1 MGGVPGPFSC
11 YLALRGVKTLHLRM
25 REHEKNAFEVA
36 KFLNS
41 SPHVER
47 VIYPGIRSLTSQL
60 YDSSFALYFTVTIT
74 TIITIY

>member
-60 YDSSFALYFTVTIT
+60 
-74 TIITIY
+74 